1 MVRRGQGGRLEPYRY
16 MLKRAFLRLS
26 PEEQRA
32 PPPPE
37 DDETAVVLASSK
49 AFEAAEHAGDIAAD
63 EAAAD
68 VAADVAGFDMAPC
81 GVEPLPEESAD
92 SSLDAPPPADM
103 MSVMLASPGAPML
116 ASWRAAVAA

>member
-37 DDETAVVLASSK
+37 DDENTVVLASSK

-63 EAAAD
+63 DVAAAD
-68 VAADVAGFDMAPC
+68 VAAGFDMAPC

-92 SSLDAPPPADM
+92 SSLDAPPPAEM
-103 MSVMLASPGAPML
+103 MPVMLASPGAPML